1 MRLSRFPLSTLKETP
16 ADAEIVS
23 HQLMLRAGMI
33 RKQAAGV
40 YSWLPL
46 GLRVLRKVEAIIREE
61 MNRAGAL
68 ELLMP
73 AVQPAELWQ
82 ESGRWEQY
90 GPELLRLRDR
100 HQRDFCFGPT
110 HEEVITDIARRE
122 LRSYKQLPVNY
133 YQIQT
138 KFRDEIRP
146 RFGVMRAREFLM
158 KDAYSFHADQTSLEE
173 TYSLMYRT
181 YSAIFTRL
189 GMDFRAVQAHTGAIG
204 GKVSHEFHVLADSG
218 EDAIAFS
225 TESDYAANIELAAAL
240 PPADNRTAPA
250 CGMESVA
257 TPGQHSIEEVAGFLK
272 VPAARCAKTLLVKG
286 VDGGVVALVLRGDHE
301 LNAIKSEKHP
311 AVAAPLEFADDTRI
325 RAAAGCPAGSLGPV
339 GLSIPVIADH
349 AAVQLADFVCGA
361 NREGVHLTGVNWGRD
376 LPEPQTAD
384 LRNVVN
390 GDPSPD
396 GKGRLTIARGIEV
409 GHIFQL
415 GRKYSEVMKATV
427 LDEQGREVD
436 MIMGCYGIGVSRIVA
451 AAIEQHHDNSGM
463 IWPDAIAPFQVA
475 LLPMNMKK
483 SHRVREATELLYE
496 ELLAA
501 GFDVLLDDREARPGV
516 MFADMELIGIP
527 HRVVVGE
534 KNLDRGVVE
543 YKHRRAAESR
553 DVPRT
558 NIVDFLRDQAPGAP
572 SR

>member
-61 MNRAGAL
+61 MNNAGAL

-90 GPELLRLRDR
+90 GPELLRLQDR
-100 HQRDFCFGPT
+100 HRRDFCFGPT

-158 KDAYSFHADQTSLEE
+158 KDAYSFHTDQASLEQ
-173 TYSLMYRT
+173 TYQLMYRT
-181 YSAIFTRL
+181 YSAIFNRL
-189 GMDFRAVQAHTGAIG
+189 GMEFRAVQADSGAIG
-204 GKVSHEFHVLADSG
+204 GNVSHEFHVLADSG

-225 TESDYAANIELAAAL
+225 SESDYAANVELAAAL
-240 PPADNRTAPA
+240 APPGDRPAPA
-250 CGMESVA
+250 CGMERVE
-257 TPGQHSIEEVAGFLK
+257 TPGRHSIEEVAEYLNI
-272 VPAARCAKTLLVKG
+272 PAARCVKTLLVKSA
-286 VDGGVVALVLRGDHE
+286 DGGVVALVLRGDHE
-301 LNAIKSEKHP
+301 LNVIKAEKHP
-311 AVAAPLEFADDTRI
+311 AVTAPLEFASDAQLRST
-325 RAAAGCPAGSLGPV
+325 AGCPAGSLGPV
-339 GLSIPVIADH
+339 GLNIPVIVDH
-349 AAVQLADFVCGA
+349 AAAQLADFVCGA
-361 NREGVHLTGVNWGRD
+361 NRDGWHLTGVNWGRD
-376 LPEPQTAD
+376 LPAPLTSD

-396 GKGRLTIARGIEV
+396 GKGLLTIARGIEV

-415 GRKYSEVMKATV
+415 GSKYSEVMKATV
-427 LDEQGREVD
+427 LDEQGRETG

-451 AAIEQHHDNSGM
+451 AAIEQHHDDSGM
-463 IWPDAIAPFQVA
+463 IWPDPIAPFQVA

-483 SHRVREATELLYE
+483 SQRVREATETLYE

-501 GFDVLLDDREARPGV
+501 GLEVLLDDREARPGV

-534 KNLDRGVVE
+534 KNLDRGMVE
-543 YKHRRAAESR
+543 YKHRRDADAR
-553 DVPRT
+553 DVSRAV
-558 NIVDFLRDQAPGAP
+558 IVEFLTDQAPGAP
-572 SR
+572 RR